1 MLLDIAPEV
10 TSNIYSHLEIE
21 NIYRIR
27 EVSKDSKAIAER
39 AMWDRIAQDENVN
52 LRLGEKDSKVSLK
65 LYGHAYDAK
74 NRVIE
79 FRPREDTLLNLTD
92 TSATSGD
99 LMLRTFQL
107 WFSGWKYHQ
116 LLDQSTASFET
127 AMKTMNRTENA
138 NMLFHETYNPAHEKL
153 YLLPSVHDLGDPDRT
168 RYVGDSEVVLAL
180 KYHTE
185 KVLTPYYSRTANGLA
200 SITALAPPP
209 ERSVKIISLH
219 VSISWIMS
227 GICQNVH
234 PIEIYSSYRQHL
246 SRTLSEHYAFTYNPN
261 CEQVLEWIMSD
272 NAENG
277 IVPEELIAFLKEH
290 THEALSRQ
298 MEVERML
305 ESAGVDS
312 SVLWKY
318 GFAKR
323 WLAGKGAFVT
333 EDVVR
338 RIQIMEER
346 WQKERQSLMRRL
358 AIIKAS
364 EGQSWK
370 K

>member
-1 MLLDIAPEV
+1 MLLNIAPEV
-10 TSNIYSHLEIE
+10 TTNIYSHLDIE
-21 NIYRIR
+21 NMYRIR

-39 AMWDRIAQDENVN
+39 AIWDHIAQEEHVN

-65 LYGHAYDAK
+65 LYGHSYDDK

-79 FRPREDTLLNLTD
+79 FRPREDIMLNLTD
-92 TSATSGD
+92 TLATSGD

-116 LLDQSTASFET
+116 LLDQSTESFQT

-180 KYHTE
+180 RYHAD

-209 ERSVKIISLH
+209 ERSASIISLH
-219 VSISWIMS
+219 VSISWILS
-227 GICQNVH
+227 GICQNVF
-234 PIEIYSSYRQHL
+234 PIEIYASYRQHL
-246 SRTLSEHYAFTYNPN
+246 NRTLSEHHAFTYNPN
-261 CEQVLEWIMSD
+261 CEQVLQWLMSK
-272 NAENG
+272 NAEKG
-277 IVPEELIAFLKEH
+277 VVPEDLIVFLKEH

-298 MEVERML
+298 TEVERML

-338 RIQIMEER
+338 RIQVMEER

-358 AIIKAS
+358 AKVKAS
-364 EGQSWK
+364 EGQL
-370 K
+370 